1 MRFRGALA
9 FSSSKERFMSFY
21 SSAIRKHVEMLAAGL
36 SMYTPKAWFM
46 TTLAATIGLAAI
58 GLTTAIFE
66 NWFFVRMTPVRTQ
79 DYVIWILSSVL
90 MGLIV
95 GSYFVA
101 RSTRSDEKILSG
113 GLLSVLAV
121 GCPTCN
127 KLVVLL
133 LGTTGALTFF
143 APLQL
148 YIGVASVLLLGWTLL
163 LRARALADACSV
175 NEIANM
181 AKGDESLQSP

>member
-1 MRFRGALA
+1 
-9 FSSSKERFMSFY
+9 MSFY
-21 SSAIRKHVEMLAAGL
+21 FPAIRKHVEMLAAGL

-46 TTLAATIGLAAI
+46 TTLAAVMGLAVI

-66 NWFFVRMTPVRTQ
+66 NWFFVRMTPVRAQ
-79 DYVIWILSSVL
+79 DYVIWLLSSVL

-101 RSTRSDEKILSG
+101 SSTSGDGKLLSG

-148 YIGVASVLLLGWTLL
+148 YIGIASVLLLGWTLV
-163 LRARALADACSV
+163 LRTKVLAGMFSV
-175 NEIANM
+175 SRVTPSQI
-181 AKGDESLQSP
+181 

>member
-1 MRFRGALA
+1 MNI
-9 FSSSKERFMSFY
+9 Y
-21 SSAIRKHVEMLAAGL
+21 SWAIRKHVEMLAAGL

-46 TTLAATIGLAAI
+46 TTLAAATGLAVI

-66 NWFFVRMTPVRTQ
+66 NWFFVRMTPVRAQ

-101 RSTRSDEKILSG
+101 SSTSSDGKILSG

-143 APLQL
+143 APIQL

-163 LRARALADACSV
+163 LRAEALSGTCSV
-175 NEIANM
+175 
-181 AKGDESLQSP
+181 SQPTPQ